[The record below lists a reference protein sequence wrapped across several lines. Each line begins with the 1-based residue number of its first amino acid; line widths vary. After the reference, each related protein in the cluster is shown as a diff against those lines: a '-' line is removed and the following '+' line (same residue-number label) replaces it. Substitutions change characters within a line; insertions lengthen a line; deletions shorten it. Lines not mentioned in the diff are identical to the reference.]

1 MTKQNS
7 LIQLMDCFDDICE
20 NATKTV
26 SNSLKSSGISSNY
39 CSSNSSGS
47 SYFTTFGDTTN
58 GTWTMIDYP
67 FSDYRYGR
75 RWNDFSYL
83 WYPTTTI
90 TYKIDTPSYPVSNF
104 GVTEDG
110 TSIIEV
116 AVSGFD
122 KEDIIVRREDLKI
135 IVTGKKKEE
144 KEEQKVKY
152 IYKHIAERDF
162 TLEFLGSEKWNF
174 DALKAQISN
183 GILKIEI
190 PIKEE
195 CKPVNTTYEIK

>member
-20 NATKTV
+20 NAIKTV
-26 SNSLKSSGISSNY
+26 SNCVQENSNSNNCTSLISSNSITY
-39 CSSNSSGS
+39 SGS
-47 SYFTTFGDTTN
+47 TYTGEDWIIPSLSNY
-58 GTWTMIDYP
+58 Y
-67 FSDYRYGR
+67 DYRYGR

-144 KEEQKVKY
+144 KNEQKVKY
-152 IYKHIAERDF
+152 IYKKIAERDF
-162 TLEFLGSEKWNF
+162 EISFVGSEKWNF
-174 DALKAQISN
+174 DKLTAKINN
-183 GILKIEI
+183 GILRIEV
-190 PIKEE
+190 PIRDE
-195 CKPVNTTYEIK
+195 CKPINTTYEIK